1 MDCKDIAVGCA
12 LLLRKRNVKKRN
24 KLWVHPIMSQRLLKG
39 KFYFLYEDPKTHPQI
54 FFRYFRMSGA
64 SFDKLLILLGPSLTF
79 QDTKIRK
86 SLPPE

>member
-1 MDCKDIAVGCA
+1 
-12 LLLRKRNVKKRN
+12 
-24 KLWVHPIMSQRLLKG
+24 
-39 KFYFLYEDPKTHPQI
+39 
-54 FFRYFRMSGA
+54 MSGA